1 MFLSNLERG
10 FVSVTGMIRGT
21 FRPANLK
28 FLKTG
33 DCGLFV
39 KEIETLG

>member
-1 MFLSNLERG
+1 MFPSNLVRG
-10 FVSVTGMIRGT
+10 FVSVTGMIRIT
-21 FRPANLK
+21 LRPAKLT